1 MIETVVAYQLAVG
14 ETLRIQKKRLM
25 PGAGNPNIGRISI
38 VSGIHGDELE
48 GQYVC
53 YEIIRRIQEHPENL
67 NGIVDVYPA
76 LNPLGVDSGSRVIPK
91 LNMDMN
97 RMFPGEATGTMM
109 DKLAAR
115 IIEDI
120 KGSDICVDV
129 HASDT
134 FVKEMP
140 QVRISEEHGK
150 DLVDF
155 SRLLNADLIW
165 INASATAHEA
175 TLTNS
180 LNTIGVPALLV
191 EMGLG
196 NRVTRSFGDQITE
209 GIFNLMHE
217 IGIWSG
223 PVGEI
228 RNAKLTRDY
237 GIDFFRAQSTGI
249 FLPDMENGQ
258 QVSAGDM
265 IGKIVSTLSG
275 DVLEIVQA
283 KRSGI
288 LFTLRE
294 YPLVYEGSLIAR
306 VLAEERNGW

>member
-140 QVRISEEHGK
+140 RCGSVK
-150 DLVDF
+150 
-155 SRLLNADLIW
+155 
-165 INASATAHEA
+165 
-175 TLTNS
+175 
-180 LNTIGVPALLV
+180 NT
-191 EMGLG
+191 E
-196 NRVTRSFGDQITE
+196 R
-209 GIFNLMHE
+209 
-217 IGIWSG
+217 IWS
-223 PVGEI
+223 
-228 RNAKLTRDY
+228 
-237 GIDFFRAQSTGI
+237 I
-249 FLPDMENGQ
+249 FPDC
-258 QVSAGDM
+258 
-265 IGKIVSTLSG
+265 
-275 DVLEIVQA
+275 
-283 KRSGI
+283 
-288 LFTLRE
+288 
-294 YPLVYEGSLIAR
+294 
-306 VLAEERNGW
+306 

>member
-97 RMFPGEATGTMM
+97 RMFPGETTGTMM

-165 INASATAHEA
+165 INASAAAHEA

-217 IGIWSG
+217 LGMWSEQDESHLISRPVVSVADKVSFLNAEASGIFLT
-223 PVGEI
+223 EI
-228 RNAKLTRDY
+228 RNNIIVDKGEEIGCIVNPLT
-237 GIDFFRAQSTGI
+237 G
-249 FLPDMENGQ
+249 E
-258 QVSAGDM
+258 
-265 IGKIVSTLSG
+265 
-275 DVLEIVQA
+275 VLQEVTA
-283 KRSGI
+283 TVHGL
-288 LFTLRE
+288 LFTLRA
-294 YPLVYEGSLIAR
+294 YPVVYQGSLLAR
-306 VLAEERNGW
+306 IHQLDES